1 MLKKSKEKDLFAKP
15 QSIPSKRSSELRR
28 QSVDDAQLRG
38 SILIT
43 GAGRSVSVAHL
54 NNLSRPLSA
63 SNLAALSDSNL
74 SVQAALLPRS
84 YNKPNTNTSQAKQSF
99 VSLVSCY
106 YGQLTIGCEK
116 SNCRNKFCRSNEDF
130 KLLSSDMAAIV
141 SIELASRQRLFLCS
155 GRKYEEDLIP
165 DAVFKAAANSSRPFL
180 HALFSTSPFK
190 CLFRSPYDS
199 RNISH
204 AENPQRIEER
214 WSDDKRGTDNEQCD
228 QSSISLY
235 ELSLTH
241 LTYGMVKEAIDNYTE
256 CGDPAF
262 LVNTFRTVF
271 SSSDALN
278 DSFLVQDTKSSDS
291 SRMLNIDLDLRLMRR
306 TFEIIMDLKPL
317 ESFKPVI
324 IDSIEILLTRLEN
337 SVVNSEEINQFI
349 ILLECPLLMGPQGQD
364 LLDKLC
370 KILANSDSTVKDV
383 FITKLIKYDQLGF
396 KRILKLLLDHLSA
409 VVHTKQRT
417 NSHNILIVELLG
429 VLHSINM
436 KAHFVSLSEFYSD
449 DLSRKIDFKEE
460 HHHWITSR
468 GSGQNSLIAS
478 PKATKCLFDYP
489 FLFNPAAKVNI
500 LHLDAMLQM
509 KEEYQDAFIYQAEIH
524 QAQMILQG
532 SERERVVEDSLH
544 SIMCPFLV
552 LEVRRDYLI
561 EDTMQQIRSKESDL
575 KKPLKI
581 KYVGG
586 GEQGLDMGGL
596 QKEFFHLIV
605 DCIFDPS
612 YGMFTYIE
620 ESRKFWIDSASLES
634 EREFELVGIIL
645 GLAIYNGVILDIHF
659 PQSIYKKLQGEQL
672 HLKDL
677 IDVQPTLGA
686 SLQELLEYDGDVE
699 DIFCFTF
706 EISYMSLGR
715 MVDVELKPR
724 GSLIPVTN
732 ENREEFVNLYIQ
744 HLLVNSIEKQFQPF
758 SRGFHKVCGGD
769 TLTLFRA
776 EELDLVICG
785 SNELDFDSLERTAN
799 YDGYTCT
806 SVIIVHF
813 WELVHAMNE
822 KHKKLLLM
830 FVTGSDRV
838 PLKGLGNLKII
849 IQRNGGDSNRLPTA
863 MTCFNRLLLPDY
875 KNKNKLEKL
884 LLLAIENGKGFGL
897 T

>member
-1 MLKKSKEKDLFAKP
+1 MLKKSKEEDLFAKP

-84 YNKPNTNTSQAKQSF
+84 YNKPNTNTSQAKIIFQQSF

-337 SVVNSEEINQFI
+337 SVVNSEEINQ
-349 ILLECPLLMGPQGQD
+349 
-364 LLDKLC
+364 
-370 KILANSDSTVKDV
+370 V

-449 DLSRKIDFKEE
+449 DLSR
-460 HHHWITSR
+460 
-468 GSGQNSLIAS
+468 NSLIAS

-489 FLFNPAAKVNI
+489 FLFNP
-500 LHLDAMLQM
+500 
-509 KEEYQDAFIYQAEIH
+509 AEIH

-830 FVTGSDRV
+830 FVTGSDRA